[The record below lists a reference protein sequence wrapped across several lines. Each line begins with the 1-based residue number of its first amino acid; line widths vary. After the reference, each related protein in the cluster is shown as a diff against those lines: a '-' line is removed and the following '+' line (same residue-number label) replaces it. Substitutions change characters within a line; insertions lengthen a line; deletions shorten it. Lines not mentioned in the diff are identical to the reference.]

1 MELHLHVALVR
12 PHQPFHHS
20 ISVLKWEGMTPNV
33 SKQTCVCRD
42 KKGSGAAML
51 FYCQIRKVGQVA
63 SGGNSEP
70 FHDYHVNP
78 EWITNLVQAGKVNAD
93 VARDLYVRGAKNVV
107 HHLTNLERL
116 VSEKR
121 SAALSVRAEHV
132 QAVRAAQIAKF
143 KTVPVVT
150 QHWLP
155 QYQHIKPRYAFLV
168 LQGPSGTG
176 KTSFAKH
183 ITGDPS
189 EVLEVNCSACPEPD
203 LRDLDPDKHKAIL
216 FDEASPSMVLSQRRL
231 FQAPPCFVDLGC
243 SATNC
248 HKYQV
253 FVSGIMMMVA
263 SNTWTQQVVALKHA
277 GDRQWLG
284 ANSFVV
290 NVMEPLWEQQ

>member
-1 MELHLHVALVR
+1 MS
-12 PHQPFHHS
+12 P
-20 ISVLKWEGMTPNV
+20 
-33 SKQTCVCRD
+33 
-42 KKGSGAAML
+42 AAA
-51 FYCQIRKVGQVA
+51 QK
-63 SGGNSEP
+63 
-70 FHDYHVNP
+70 
-78 EWITNLVQAGKVNAD
+78 
-93 VARDLYVRGAKNVV
+93 LYVRGAKNVV
-107 HHLTNLERL
+107 HHVQNLERL
-116 VSEKR
+116 IAEKR
-121 SAALSVRAEHV
+121 NVALAARAAHI
-132 QAVRAAQIAKF
+132 QAVCAAQISKF
-143 KTVPVVT
+143 KDVPVVT

-155 QYQHIKPRYAFLV
+155 QYQHIKARYAFLV

-203 LRDLDPDKHKAIL
+203 LRDLDPERHRAIL

-243 SATNC
+243 STTNC

-263 SNTWTQQVVALKHA
+263 SNTWTQQVAALKHA

-284 ANSFVV
+284 ANSFVA
-290 NVMEPLWEQQ
+290 NVTEPLWLQQ